1 MIQKLSCPLCLQ
13 NEIKSSFTNFNR
25 TFYECDVCHLI
36 FVDPCHFLDRE
47 SEKKRYETHEN
58 DVLDPGYQKFVTP
71 LFQAIK
77 TKVSPEKRGLDFG
90 AGTGPVLTKLLKD
103 SGYEVELYDPF
114 FHPNRSALEK
124 TYDFIFASE
133 VVEHFYYPRK
143 DFALLGS
150 LLLPAGFLFLMTLIM
165 TEETPRETWFYLK
178 DPTHV
183 CAYSIK
189 TFEWMKN
196 HYGFSKLEVYEP
208 RVVTFQK

>member
-13 NEIKSSFTNFNR
+13 SEIESSFTNFNR
-25 TFYECDVCHLI
+25 TFYECGICHLI
-36 FVDPCHFLDRE
+36 FVDPSHFLDRE
-47 SEKKRYETHEN
+47 SEKRRYETHQN

-71 LFQAIK
+71 LFESIK
-77 TKVSPEKRGLDFG
+77 IKVKPEKRGLDFG
-90 AGTGPVLTKLLKD
+90 AGTGPVLTKLLRD

-124 TYDFIFASE
+124 TYDFVFASE

-143 DFALLGS
+143 DFSLLGS

-165 TEETPRETWFYLK
+165 TEETPRESWFYLK

-183 CAYSIK
+183 CTYSIK

-196 HYGFSKLEVYEP
+196 HYGFSKLEVLEP
-208 RVVTFQK
+208 RVVIFKK